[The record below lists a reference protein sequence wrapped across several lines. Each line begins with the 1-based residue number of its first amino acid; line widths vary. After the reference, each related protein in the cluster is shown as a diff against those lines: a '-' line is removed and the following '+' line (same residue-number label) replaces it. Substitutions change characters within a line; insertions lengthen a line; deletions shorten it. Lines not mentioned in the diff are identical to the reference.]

1 MKKLTRAIKSLIE
14 ERAQN
19 MIANME
25 INILIDGRPVDCV
38 REDRMGHID
47 LNVLSTDVEDILREY
62 DEPDYD
68 EPLTFAGTGCVRRI
82 A

>member
-25 INILIDGRPVDCV
+25 INILIDGRPVDCI
-38 REDRMGHID
+38 REDHIGHIN

-62 DEPDYD
+62 DEPDFD
-68 EPLTFAGTGCVRRI
+68 KPLTFAGTGYVRRF

>member
-19 MIANME
+19 MVSNME
-25 INILIDGRPVDCV
+25 INILIDGRPVDCI
-38 REDRMGHID
+38 REDHIGRID

-62 DEPDYD
+62 DEPDFD
-68 EPLTFAGTGCVRRI
+68 KPLTFAGTGCVRRFE
-82 A
+82 

>member
-1 MKKLTRAIKSLIE
+1 MKRLAESIESLIE

-19 MIANME
+19 IIANME

-38 REDRMGHID
+38 REDYVDHIN

-62 DEPDYD
+62 DEPEYD
-68 EPLTFAGTGCVRRI
+68 EPLTLRDTGCVRRI
-82 A
+82 I